1 MIASLSDETEHETG
15 KPKKQPRPKASAG
28 RNDAD
33 KGKSAPRKEMRATP
47 DKVEPKAKP
56 ARKRTG
62 TAPSTVA
69 AVTAEER
76 WKMIADAAY
85 YRARERGFEP
95 GHEQED
101 WLLAEREVDSL
112 LTPPCVE

>member
-1 MIASLSDETEHETG
+1 MIASHSDETEHATG
-15 KPKKQPRPKASAG
+15 KPKKKARPKASA
-28 RNDAD
+28 RQDNAD
-33 KGKSAPRKEMRATP
+33 KGESVPRNELRATP
-47 DKVEPKAKP
+47 EKVGPKAKP

-62 TAPSTVA
+62 TAPSAMA

-85 YRARERGFEP
+85 HRARERGFEP

-101 WLLAEREVDSL
+101 WLLAEREVDRL
-112 LTPPCVE
+112 LASPGVG